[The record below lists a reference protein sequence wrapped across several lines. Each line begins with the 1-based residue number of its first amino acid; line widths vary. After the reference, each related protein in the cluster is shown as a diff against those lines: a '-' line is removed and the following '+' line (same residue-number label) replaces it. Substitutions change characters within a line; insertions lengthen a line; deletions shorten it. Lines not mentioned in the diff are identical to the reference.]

1 MSWYAVARGRNPGI
15 YKTWAECQAEI
26 LNFSGAKYRK
36 FNTDIEAINFVNEHG
51 KSDILSKTQQ
61 THMKGCGENITLQ
74 QLLSS
79 QRMDTEDVNLSLPG
93 TSECTNMSS
102 RRLKG
107 RALRQHLSFLEEKY
121 ENSMKELRTEID
133 RIKES
138 IETFDTK
145 VNIPLNSNA
154 HDKSTVNEE
163 FKVLQECFSELTKNF
178 TDSVTELK
186 AEINSLKLA
195 VITLGLEAG
204 QNNAQSD
211 KGVCS
216 ASSSLPCKSNH
227 SLILDT
233 VGPSTTSARSYSTT
247 GRDKT
252 KSSKRK
258 ISVPN
263 EVAGPSKVLKIEP
276 PDTDDFPGFEVDQ
289 NGYVHVYTDGA
300 CENNGRVG
308 ARAGIGVWFA
318 DNHPLNYSERVRGR
332 LTNNTAE
339 IQAATYAI
347 ELAKRAGI
355 KKLLLHTDSQF
366 LISCITVWIHK
377 WKKNDWKL
385 FDGGQVKNKDDLM
398 ALDEALEGISVKWDH
413 VRGHRGN
420 HGNEMADALARAGAK
435 KRY

>member
-1 MSWYAVARGRNPGI
+1 
-15 YKTWAECQAEI
+15 
-26 LNFSGAKYRK
+26 
-36 FNTDIEAINFVNEHG
+36 
-51 KSDILSKTQQ
+51 
-61 THMKGCGENITLQ
+61 MKGCGENITLQ

-233 VGPSTTSARSYSTT
+233 VGPSTTSARY
-247 GRDKT
+247 
-252 KSSKRK
+252 
-258 ISVPN
+258 V
-263 EVAGPSKVLKIEP
+263 KVK
-276 PDTDDFPGFEVDQ
+276 
-289 NGYVHVYTDGA
+289 
-300 CENNGRVG
+300 
-308 ARAGIGVWFA
+308 
-318 DNHPLNYSERVRGR
+318 
-332 LTNNTAE
+332 
-339 IQAATYAI
+339 
-347 ELAKRAGI
+347 
-355 KKLLLHTDSQF
+355 
-366 LISCITVWIHK
+366 
-377 WKKNDWKL
+377 
-385 FDGGQVKNKDDLM
+385 
-398 ALDEALEGISVKWDH
+398 
-413 VRGHRGN
+413 
-420 HGNEMADALARAGAK
+420 
-435 KRY
+435 